1 VHDALIYKVDTC
13 SVIREVAF
21 ESHPKC
27 YLDSGICEL
36 SVHDMSLIVK
46 TVGIRQLL
54 SSYLSLKQSVVVAS
68 DCLLR
73 IILSWTPAMAE
84 IA

>member
-1 VHDALIYKVDTC
+1 MTC
-13 SVIREVAF
+13 LAIKEIAF
-21 ESHPKC
+21 NSHPTC

-36 SVHDMSLIVK
+36 PVRDLALIVQ

-54 SSYLSLKQSVVVAS
+54 SDYLSLKQSVIVAS

-73 IILSWTPAMAE
+73 IILSWTPAMAGINDIE
-84 IA
+84 E